1 MGHYGSRLTFI
12 GSKACLIFFLQV
24 VLRQQIFWIKHS
36 YFLNFDHSRIL
47 MKFYK
52 ILSRYKIFQLF
63 CYFDKWKHVYPNS
76 ISPILFM
83 TQWLIFLQFQN
94 FDISFDTFW
103 NETFDHVCTYQFCN
117 ILLLRCSSIFSPT
130 FISLLAKRK
139 QTSIFLSVGIFIK
152 VVKL

>member
-24 VLRQQIFWIKHS
+24 VLGQQIFWIKHS

-83 TQWLIFLQFQN
+83 TQWLIFLQFQS
-94 FDISFDTFW
+94 FDILALTHFAMKLLIMSVLINFAIYFYLDAVLFSHPLSFLCW
-103 NETFDHVCTYQFCN
+103 QRGNRLVYFC
-117 ILLLRCSSIFSPT
+117 LLV
-130 FISLLAKRK
+130 
-139 QTSIFLSVGIFIK
+139 FLS
-152 VVKL
+152 KL